1 MRFIYPGAK
10 VLALPSIYEP
20 FGNAAIEAMA
30 SGVPVVGSKI
40 GGLAD
45 TITHGKTGYH
55 INQGDAK
62 QLSRYLNDLLID
74 EKLRRKM
81 SRVAR
86 EIAVERF
93 DDMAIARTV
102 ERLYRKTRNS

>member
-1 MRFIYPGAK
+1 MPFIYLGAK

-20 FGNAAIEAMA
+20 FGNAAVEAMA
-30 SGVPVVGSKI
+30 SGIPVVGTKI

-45 TITHGKTGYH
+45 TIIHGKTGYH
-55 INQGDAK
+55 IKPGDAK
-62 QLSRYLNDLLID
+62 QLSSYLSDLLMD

-93 DDMAIARTV
+93 DDMTVARTV
-102 ERLYRKTRNS
+102 ERLYRETRNS